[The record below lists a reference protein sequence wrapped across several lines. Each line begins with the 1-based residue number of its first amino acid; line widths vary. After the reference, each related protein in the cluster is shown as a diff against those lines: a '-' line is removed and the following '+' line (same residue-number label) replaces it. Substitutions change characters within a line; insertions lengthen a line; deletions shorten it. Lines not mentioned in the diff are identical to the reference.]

1 VAANSDPTQ
10 YQLGL
15 RALSDRLVETQR
27 PIRILDAIK
36 WDESVQQAFFA
47 SDCRELPTVDSAY
60 YAARP
65 LGFDPQE
72 KRGEFHQL
80 ERDIVRQLG
89 QFNSVSQMMRR
100 ICREYQMVVRMLEAR
115 GTAEFAR
122 LSEELY
128 GSAGEVFHAG
138 DPTVADLGVMMSEA
152 LENLDSSRLGP
163 DDEGTI
169 PAEEA
174 VSLLQERLDRFFVGS
189 EHPMRVLLSDGI
201 VADAAAG
208 ADYLKI
214 RRDAHFSERDLRALE
229 VHEGWVHMATT
240 LNGMNQPYCTFLAK
254 GPPSATITQEGLAI
268 IMEVFAFASHPSR
281 LRRLT
286 DRIRAV
292 DLAERGAN
300 FLEVFEF
307 LREGGA
313 NDKQAYVTATRV
325 FRGSTPKGGPFTK
338 DLSYSKG
345 FVLIYNYIRLAV
357 RRGKLDRVPL
367 LFCGKTMLE
376 DIRTLAQLVEEG
388 IVTRPAFL
396 PPQFADL
403 NALAAWMC
411 YSNFLNHLSLQQIE
425 ADYAG
430 IL

>member
-1 VAANSDPTQ
+1 MAAETHATEYKLS
-10 YQLGL
+10 L

-36 WDESVQQAFFA
+36 WDDSIQQAFFA
-47 SDCRELPTVDSAY
+47 GDCRQLPPVDRAY
-60 YAARP
+60 YEARP
-65 LGFDPQE
+65 LGFEPED
-72 KRGEFHQL
+72 KRREFHQL

-89 QFNSVSQMMRR
+89 QYNPVSRIMRR
-100 ICREYQMVVRMLEAR
+100 TCREYQMVVRMLEAR

-128 GSAGEVFHAG
+128 GAASEVFHAG

-152 LENLDSSRLGP
+152 LENLDPSRLGS
-163 DDEGTI
+163 DDGGSI

-174 VSLLQERLDRFFVGS
+174 VSLLQERLDRFFAGS
-189 EHPMRVLLSDGI
+189 PSTVRVLLSDGI

-214 RRDAHFSERDLRALE
+214 RRDARFSERELRALE
-229 VHEGWVHMATT
+229 VHEGWVHIATT
-240 LNGMNQPYCTFLAK
+240 LNGLSQPYCTFLAK

-292 DLAERGAN
+292 DLAEQGAN
-300 FLEVFEF
+300 FLEVFHF
-307 LREGGA
+307 LRERG
-313 NDKQAYVTATRV
+313 NSEQAAYSTATRV
-325 FRGSTPKGGPFTK
+325 FRGSTPSGGPFTK

-345 FVLIYNYIRLAV
+345 FILIYNYIRLAV
-357 RRGKLDRVPL
+357 RRGMLERVPL

-376 DIRTLAQLVEEG
+376 DIRTLAQLVDEG

-411 YSNFLNHLSLQQIE
+411 YSNFLNHLNLRQIE
-425 ADYAG
+425 ADYAAM
-430 IL
+430 L